1 MIDMDD
7 FETDFDG
14 ALSALVAEAER
25 EIAAIPEKDRDD
37 YFTAEAA
44 NRLARVIEMKAPD
57 CLVEMIESRSRRNS
71 GGGRRLGDVRRRCRR
86 GISPSPS
93 ADNPGERSIRFSR
106 RV

>member
-44 NRLARVIEMKAPD
+44 KRLARVIEMKAPD
-57 CLVEMIESRSRRNS
+57 CLVEMIEKSLARRLRRRAKARRNCQTP
-71 GGGRRLGDVRRRCRR
+71 V
-86 GISPSPS
+86 S
-93 ADNPGERSIRFSR
+93 A
-106 RV
+106 RVMSK